1 MTTPRAGRSI
11 AVLVLAEMAAMSLW
25 FVSAAILPEMTA
37 EAGLSPSRTAALSTA
52 VQIGFFFGAVAL
64 AVHGTADRYDPRLV
78 FAMSAILAA
87 ACNAALLITPVG
99 SNFQIL
105 LRGLT
110 GVCLAGVYPVGMKIA
125 VGWTLAQRGTLV
137 GLVVGALTLGTAAP
151 YVMALTGGADWRFT
165 VTVASAAALGAALLI
180 GLAELGPHHARAP
193 RFDPA
198 ALTLAWRLKPVRL
211 AYAGYLCHM
220 WELYAFWAWIAV
232 AGALSFQPSLGDEA
246 SVTAAR
252 VLAVVAIV
260 LGALLC
266 VPAGRLAD
274 RLGKARIAG
283 FCMFVSAV
291 AAFGTAVSFGG
302 APWITV
308 IFVLIWGAFVI
319 PDSAQFSAMV
329 ADAAPPERAGSLMT
343 LQTALGFLLTA
354 VSVQGAPVVAA
365 NLGWP
370 TTLVLLGIGPLLGV
384 EAMRRLVKY
393 QESNITL
400 SE

>member
-1 MTTPRAGRSI
+1 MTTPQVGRSI
-11 AVLVLAEMAAMSLW
+11 AVLIVAEMAAMSLW

-37 EAGLSPSRTAALSTA
+37 EAGLSSSRAAALSTA

-64 AVHGTADRYDPRLV
+64 SVHGTADIYDPRRV
-78 FAMSAILAA
+78 FALAAILAA
-87 ACNAALLITPVG
+87 ACNAALLFTPVG
-99 SNFQIL
+99 GNIQIL

-125 VGWTLAQRGTLV
+125 VGWSLAQRGTLV

-151 YVMALTGGADWRFT
+151 YVLALSGGADWRFT
-165 VTVASAAALGAALLI
+165 VAAASAAAFGAAIMI
-180 GLAELGPHHARAP
+180 GFTKLGPHHARASK
-193 RFDPA
+193 FDPA
-198 ALTLAWRLKPVRL
+198 ALSLAWRLRPVRL

-220 WELYAFWAWIAV
+220 WELYAFWAWVAV
-232 AGALSFQPSLGDEA
+232 AVALSFEPNLGEEA

-252 VLAVVAIV
+252 VLAAVSIV

-274 RLGKARIAG
+274 RIGKARIAG
-283 FCMFVSAV
+283 FCMIASAF
-291 AAFGTAVSFGG
+291 AAFGTAASFGG
-302 APWITV
+302 DPWITV

-319 PDSAQFSAMV
+319 PDSAQFSALV
-329 ADAAPPERAGSLMT
+329 ADAAPPERVGSLMT

-365 NLGWP
+365 QLGWP
-370 TTLVLLGIGPLLGV
+370 VTLVILGIGPMLGV
-384 EAMRRLVKY
+384 EAMRRLDQF
-393 QESNITL
+393 QEKGACS
-400 SE
+400 